1 MSVEGDSSPHGE
13 APAIVAPIAHT
24 LATLAQPKPP
34 RAAAARYF
42 STVPPQEIL
51 PVINSRYES
60 SVRGIYVIGD
70 VTGLPLVKVAAN
82 QGVEVISLMEADGI
96 FDRRNSDDERLDL
109 VIVGGGPAGLSAA
122 IEAQKRGLRYVVLE
136 RNKVASTV
144 RSFPPGKKVYA
155 EPQFL
160 TNVSDLD
167 VDEDLDRDEF
177 LARIHS
183 IVRDRSLQIKE
194 DTEVRHV
201 RKKGERQFEVETE
214 TGKIFPTR
222 QVLVA
227 IGRQGQPRL
236 MT

>member
-13 APAIVAPIAHT
+13 VTVAPIAHT
-24 LATLAQPKPP
+24 LEQPGPP

-96 FDRRNSDDERLDL
+96 FNRRDGEDERLDL

-144 RSFPPGKKVYA
+144 RSFPHGKKVYA
-155 EPQFL
+155 EPQFHL
-160 TNVSDLD
+160 PSATAAP
-167 VDEDLDRDEF
+167 F
-177 LARIHS
+177 CLAR
-183 IVRDRSLQIKE
+183 SLAK
-194 DTEVRHV
+194 
-201 RKKGERQFEVETE
+201 
-214 TGKIFPTR
+214 
-222 QVLVA
+222 
-227 IGRQGQPRL
+227 
-236 MT
+236 MTAFGATSN